1 MTDPTFLILY
11 LVKRYGDQ
19 ISAGIWPISTRNS
32 PANDSLLADGY
43 TVRRFEADCP

>member
-19 ISAGIWPISTRNS
+19 ISAGIWPISTRQFAGERQS
-32 PANDSLLADGY
+32 SRGRIYGPQIRG
-43 TVRRFEADCP
+43 